1 MNHNIVAKIISEG
14 FLRNITFQK
23 FRGVYVSFFFSSLT
37 LSKTVFFLIKQKID
51 KMMDDL
57 GLLSFSTIIS
67 GQWVG
72 DDERLCAMEHH
83 LWLKRFLP
91 SVELEPKFLRLA
103 GQVLTLLHS
112 EWPKLYGVLAILSAI
127 GLIHRASRAPKK
139 IY

>member
-1 MNHNIVAKIISEG
+1 
-14 FLRNITFQK
+14 
-23 FRGVYVSFFFSSLT
+23 
-37 LSKTVFFLIKQKID
+37 
-51 KMMDDL
+51 MMDDL

-72 DDERLCAMEHH
+72 DDERLCAMEYH

-112 EWPKLYGVLAILSAI
+112 EQPKLYGVLAVLSAI